1 MLKAGVIQPSVS
13 EWASAPVLV
22 HKRDG
27 TVRWCVDYRA
37 LNSVTTKDV
46 FPLPLVDDCLD
57 TLAGNKWFSKLDA
70 NSAYWQVKISEADR
84 KKTAFI
90 TKYGLFEHVRMG
102 FGLCNGPATYSRVMN
117 LILRGLLWV
126 IVLAFLDDILIL
138 GCSFRDHLR
147 HIEEVLLRF
156 RKYQLK
162 LKPKKCVLFPE
173 KVDFLGRIV
182 SEGGISLSEIDIKA
196 VLDWPIPKSTKEVEQ
211 FLGLANY
218 HRNFIKNFARIAV
231 PLYRVTGKNPFI
243 WEEDQRNAFEDLKA
257 ALTSAPVLGLPNNA
271 DLFILDTDASNY
283 AVGGELLQV
292 QEGEERVIAYN
303 SYALAPE
310 QINYCTTR
318 KELLAVV
325 RFTRQFRHYLLGRQF
340 LIRTDHSSLRWLL
353 NFKEPDGQLARWLEE
368 LSQYDMVV
376 KHRAGKKT
384 RECRFIV

>member
-1 MLKAGVIQPSVS
+1 M
-13 EWASAPVLV
+13 
-22 HKRDG
+22 
-27 TVRWCVDYRA
+27 DYRA

-126 IVLAFLDDILIL
+126 IVLAFLDDILVL

-182 SEGGISLSEIDIKA
+182 SEGGISLSETDIKA
-196 VLDWPIPKSTKEVEQ
+196 VLDWPIPKSTREVEQ
-211 FLGLANY
+211 FLGVANY
-218 HRNFIKNFARIAV
+218 HRNFIKNFARIAA

-243 WEEDQRNAFEDLKA
+243 WEED
-257 ALTSAPVLGLPNNA
+257 
-271 DLFILDTDASNY
+271 
-283 AVGGELLQV
+283 
-292 QEGEERVIAYN
+292 
-303 SYALAPE
+303 
-310 QINYCTTR
+310 
-318 KELLAVV
+318 
-325 RFTRQFRHYLLGRQF
+325 
-340 LIRTDHSSLRWLL
+340 
-353 NFKEPDGQLARWLEE
+353 
-368 LSQYDMVV
+368 
-376 KHRAGKKT
+376 
-384 RECRFIV
+384 